1 MRFPPG
7 GRSPADGAGGVSAVV
22 AATAGAASPVVA
34 GGRVFVTSARG
45 AIKPASTGIFGND
58 YVAELKKQWR
68 DLFSEEPPAFN
79 RRYLESRLA
88 YRIDQTRVESN
99 APKKGDPHPKDSR
112 LTAWKVMWTR
122 DHNDFATIQADYIG
136 FAQGDSTTPIVSGV
150 GVTQQEAIDTHI
162 SFESSIGGTPA
173 APING
178 ATFDGAGKFTGFPHS
193 AATKAAGTVNLRAYL
208 APTLGFSGIVYVK
221 NFQTVQTV
229 VDQIGRTSKSGMFAG
244 LQLVVVSAGDDEVP
258 GAGAGA
264 IEHGDCLLGV
274 LLGLVDGAQCSIVP
288 GLGAAG
294 LGDAAAQNAAV

>member
-1 MRFPPG
+1 MAYKNKGNALTKPELQAG
-7 GRSPADGAGGVSAVV
+7 YTIENDGYGLL
-22 AATAGAASPVVA
+22 T
-34 GGRVFVTSARG
+34 
-45 AIKPASTGIFGND
+45 
-58 YVAELKKQWR
+58 
-68 DLFSEEPPAFN
+68 
-79 RRYLESRLA
+79 SRLA

-122 DHNDFATIQADYIG
+122 DQNDFATIQADYIG

-162 SFESSIGGTPA
+162 SFENAIGGTPA

-178 ATFDGAGKFTGFPHS
+178 CTFDGAGKFTGFPHS

-229 VDQIGRTSKSGMFAG
+229 VDQIGKTSKSGMFAG
-244 LQLVVVSAGDDEVP
+244 LQLVYKKDAEWVIGSP
-258 GAGAGA
+258 GGASGNWDQLFLDSVNY
-264 IEHGDCLLGV
+264 EEF
-274 LLGLVDGAQCSIVP
+274 GLIYKINYSVRYFAYGFNPLVYSKAS
-288 GLGAAG
+288 
-294 LGDAAAQNAAV
+294 N